1 MHRIKANCAKLM
13 LPNEPLVRICALIG
27 LLALALGSTHV
38 NADEAAGAA
47 LAQKGAPGVLACV
60 ACHGAKGEGQAAAGF
75 PRLAGQNQAY
85 LEKQLQNFASGKRA
99 NPQMAPIA
107 SGLKPE
113 QIKAVAAYYAG
124 LPEWKPATA
133 TSPSTPEYKLG
144 EILATKGKWRDG
156 MPACFACHA
165 AGGTGVAPHFPSI
178 AGQPRNY
185 TAAQLLAWQSDLR
198 SNDPQNLMKSVAV
211 KLTKA
216 EIAAVSLYLENPA
229 ATGKG
234 E

>member
-1 MHRIKANCAKLM
+1 MHRMKAHCVKLM
-13 LPNEPLVRICALIG
+13 RPNAQFVRIYALIG
-27 LLALALGSTHV
+27 LLVIAFGSTHV
-38 NADEAAGAA
+38 NADAAAGAA
-47 LAQKGAPGVLACV
+47 LAQKGAPGVIACMT
-60 ACHGAKGEGQAAAGF
+60 CHGAKGEGQAAAGF
-75 PRLAGQNQAY
+75 PRLAGQNQVY
-85 LEKQLQNFASGKRA
+85 LEKQLQNFANGKRA

-107 SGLKPE
+107 SSLKPE
-113 QIKAVAAYYAG
+113 QIGAVAAYYAR

-133 TSPSTPEYKLG
+133 TVPSTPEYKLG
-144 EILATKGKWRDG
+144 EILATRGKWRDG

-185 TAAQLLAWQSDLR
+185 TEAQLLAWQSNSR

-216 EIAAVSLYLENPA
+216 EIAAVSLYLEHPA